1 MVRLSLAFALA
12 AGWAT
17 ADEAP
22 YYRVSAEDLAC
33 ILAHLETYRAM
44 GDPAFVVTGNCP
56 PQSGDSLLSTLTNE
70 VPTVTLQEGD
80 ALDGFVALTSGQ
92 MECLSG
98 LTLPEGAT
106 VVRYYPDACRI
117 EAEQ

>member
-1 MVRLSLAFALA
+1 MVRLSLAFVLA
-12 AGWAT
+12 AGWAA
-17 ADEAP
+17 ADEVA
-22 YYRVSAEDLAC
+22 YYRVSATELAC
-33 ILAHLETYRAM
+33 VLSHLETYRAM

-56 PQSGDSLLSTLTNE
+56 PDGGDSLLGTLTNE
-70 VPTVTLQEGD
+70 VPTVTLQDGD
-80 ALDGFVALTSGQ
+80 ALDGFLALTRAQ
-92 MECLSG
+92 MECLSE